1 MAKSDPMNIL
11 LRRGSGHGDVLL
23 VTSVIPGLHEK
34 FPGSQI
40 YFKTGKGFD
49 ALILH
54 DPRIMG
60 IHWNHH
66 PPPDINFDISTRV
79 NHALT
84 WGKDIW
90 MPIAMCRFVGVK
102 FNLPQLFLLP
112 EELQVADSCDVAI
125 ANRYPVIGGR
135 AYQHMNQLAKYLVGA
150 GYHVKQID
158 IGPPMCKGIDNAPLT
173 VREAA
178 AVVAKARCLVT
189 IDSVFL
195 HVGVILEK
203 PIVAIF
209 NPESR
214 TSPKN
219 QYVPGC
225 WAAHWKWLPERI
237 LPMVKHLLGDGPA
250 PNEENTFDPAYKRSQ
265 S

>member
-1 MAKSDPMNIL
+1 MPNPKDVTIL
-11 LRRGSGHGDVLL
+11 LHRGAGHGDVLL
-23 VTSVIPGLHEK
+23 LTSAIPGLQEK
-34 FPGSQI
+34 FRDVKI

-54 DPRIMG
+54 DPRIAG
-60 IHWNHH
+60 ICWNHY
-66 PPPDINFDISTRV
+66 PPPKINFDISIRV

-84 WGKDIW
+84 WSKDIW

-102 FNLPQLFLLP
+102 FSLPQLFLLP
-112 EELQVADSCDVAI
+112 EELQAAEGCDVAI
-125 ANRYPVIGGR
+125 ANKYPVIGGR
-135 AYQHMNQLAKYLVGA
+135 AYQHMSKLAKYLVDF

-158 IGPPMCKGIDNAPLT
+158 LGPPMCKGIDHPPLT
-173 VREAA
+173 IREAA
-178 AVVAKARCLVT
+178 ATIAKARCLLT
-189 IDSVFL
+189 PDCVFL
-195 HVGVILEK
+195 HIGVILER

-209 NPESR
+209 NPEQR

-225 WAAHWKWLPERI
+225 WVAHWKWQPERI

-250 PNEENTFDPAYKRSQ
+250 PDEENTFDPAYKTSQ

>member
-1 MAKSDPMNIL
+1 MPHPKTENIL
-11 LRRGSGHGDVLL
+11 LHRGAGYGDVLL
-23 VTSVIPGLHEK
+23 LTSAIPGLQEK
-34 FPGSQI
+34 FPDAKI

-54 DPRIMG
+54 DPRIAG
-60 IHWNHH
+60 ICWNYY
-66 PPPDINFDISTRV
+66 PPLDIDFDISIRV

-84 WGKDIW
+84 WGKNIW

-102 FNLPQLFLLP
+102 FSLPQLFLLP
-112 EELQVADSCDVAI
+112 EELQVASSCDVAI
-125 ANRYPVIGGR
+125 TNKYPVIGGR
-135 AYQHMNQLAKYLVGA
+135 AYRHMDQLAKYLVDF

-158 IGPPMCKGIDNAPLT
+158 LGPPMCKGIDNSPLT
-173 VREAA
+173 LREAA

-189 IDSVFL
+189 TDCVFL
-195 HVGVILEK
+195 HVGVIFER

-209 NPESR
+209 YPAWS
-214 TSPKN
+214 SSKS
-219 QYVPGC
+219 QYVPGS
-225 WAAHWKWLPERI
+225 WIANWKWAPERI

-250 PNEENTFDPAYKRSQ
+250 PNEENTFDPAYKTSQ